1 MSNYVKTELSEQF
14 RIVAVEFDLED
25 NRIFE
30 LGERINA
37 EYEIAYMNGY
47 NWAAFL
53 RAYLSIYRPSLLEL
67 LEEDPEA
74 ECYYVTYPL
83 SEKSKEKA
91 RELKNIIVYLVE
103 NEDEILNFI
112 GEHIDNIEWD

>member
-1 MSNYVKTELSEQF
+1 MPDYIKTQLSEQF
-14 RIVAVEFDLED
+14 RTIAVEFNLED
-25 NRIFE
+25 NRIFA

-37 EYEIAYMNGY
+37 EYEEAYMNGY

-74 ECYYVTYPL
+74 NCYYVSYPL
-83 SEKSKEKA
+83 SEKAKRKL
-91 RELKNIIVYLVE
+91 RN
-103 NEDEILNFI
+103 
-112 GEHIDNIEWD
+112 

>member
-14 RIVAVEFDLED
+14 RTVSVEFDLED

-37 EYEIAYMNGY
+37 EYEAAYMNGY

-67 LEEDPEA
+67 LEEDPEVG
-74 ECYYVTYPL
+74 CYYVSYPL

-91 RELKNIIVYLVE
+91 RELKNIIIYLVE
-103 NEDEILNFI
+103 NEDEMFNFI

>member
-14 RIVAVEFDLED
+14 RTIAVEFDLED

-37 EYEIAYMNGY
+37 EYEDAYMNGY

-53 RAYLSIYRPSLLEL
+53 RAY
-67 LEEDPEA
+67 
-74 ECYYVTYPL
+74 
-83 SEKSKEKA
+83 
-91 RELKNIIVYLVE
+91 
-103 NEDEILNFI
+103 
-112 GEHIDNIEWD
+112 

>member
-14 RIVAVEFDLED
+14 RTVAVEFDLED

-37 EYEIAYMNGY
+37 EYEVAYMNGY
-47 NWAAFL
+47 NWTAFL

-74 ECYYVTYPL
+74 GCYYATYPL

-103 NEDEILNFI
+103 HEDEILNFI
-112 GEHIDNIEWD
+112 GEHLENIEWD

>member
-1 MSNYVKTELSEQF
+1 MSDYVKTELSEKF
-14 RIVAVEFDLED
+14 RTLSIELDLED
-25 NRIFE
+25 NRLFE

-37 EYEIAYMNGY
+37 EYEPAYMNGY

-53 RAYLSIYRPSLLEL
+53 RAYLSVYRPSLLEL

-74 ECYYVTYPL
+74 GCYYATYPL
-83 SEKSKEKA
+83 SEKNKEKI

-103 NEDEILNFI
+103 HEEEILNFI
-112 GEHIDNIEWD
+112 GEHLDNIEWD

>member
-1 MSNYVKTELSEQF
+1 M
-14 RIVAVEFDLED
+14 EFDLED

-37 EYEIAYMNGY
+37 EYEDAYMNGY

-74 ECYYVTYPL
+74 GCYYL
-83 SEKSKEKA
+83 LLIRFRKKA
-91 RELKNIIVYLVE
+91 KKKREN
-103 NEDEILNFI
+103 
-112 GEHIDNIEWD
+112 

>member
-1 MSNYVKTELSEQF
+1 MPDYIETQLSEKF
-14 RIVAVEFDLED
+14 RTIAVEFDLED

-30 LGERINA
+30 LGERING
-37 EYEIAYMNGY
+37 EYEQAYMNGY

-74 ECYYVTYPL
+74 GCYYATYPL

-91 RELKNIIVYLVE
+91 QELKKIIIYLVE
-103 NEDEILNFI
+103 HEEEILNFI
-112 GEHIDNIEWD
+112 EEHLDNIEWD